1 MVIEV
6 KLMAQFKKHLPDP
19 DCPDH
24 TCSLEVIEH
33 ARVEDVMNRL
43 NISKKIPKLFM
54 INYRYAKEDD
64 VLKEGDKLAVYPRL
78 SGG

>member
-24 TCSLEVIEH
+24 TCSLEVIEN

-43 NISKKIPKLFM
+43 NISKKIIIEKTAL
-54 INYRYAKEDD
+54 E
-64 VLKEGDKLAVYPRL
+64 
-78 SGG
+78 